1 MVNEID
7 SKTPDSP
14 KSDCKDTNHSQFLD
28 YVIGLAAR
36 STYQGAK
43 AAVKSIPP
51 DAIPKAAEAVVYPL
65 AAEAAIKKVGG
76 PDITQT
82 RREHRKENPK
92 TAFVEGLA
100 SPHLVT
106 ADAMFRKYFGK

>member
-7 SKTPDSP
+7 SQAPESP
-14 KSDCKDTNHSQFLD
+14 KSDSKDTSHSPFLD
-28 YVIGLAAR
+28 YLIGPAAK
-36 STYQGAK
+36 STYHGVK

-51 DAIPKAAEAVVYPL
+51 DSIPKAAEAIVYPL
-65 AAEAAIKKVGG
+65 AAEAAIKKLGG
-76 PDITQT
+76 PDITET

-92 TAFVEGLA
+92 TAFVEALA